1 MQKIGW
7 LKGGWWSGVS
17 WGRGV
22 LGKAFLG
29 GKGDQGSRYV
39 KVGRTAC
46 KQAGVIE
53 SDGLI
58 RGGRGPPFR

>member
-1 MQKIGW
+1 MQKAGVAERR
-7 LKGGWWSGVS
+7 LVVGVS

-39 KVGRTAC
+39 KVGRIAC